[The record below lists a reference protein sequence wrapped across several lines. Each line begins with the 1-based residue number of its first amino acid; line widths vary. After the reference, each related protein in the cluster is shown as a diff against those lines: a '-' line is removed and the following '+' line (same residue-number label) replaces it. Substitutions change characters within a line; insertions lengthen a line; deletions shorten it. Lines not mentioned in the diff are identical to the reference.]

1 MSKNLQILVLVTGL
15 TTAGCDTTESVT
27 AYLESGFQQ
36 ATNAV
41 VGVFDQSEPSKD
53 PIYIC
58 QSEGFEPGSAEYD
71 TCVDKNI
78 SDLCQARG
86 DMASPEYIECVKYY
100 DDLQLVRRQVRII
113 GTVR

>member
-1 MSKNLQILVLVTGL
+1 MSRSLQMLVLVAGL
-15 TTAGCDTTESVT
+15 TTAGCETTERVT

-36 ATNAV
+36 AGDAV
-41 VGVFDQSEPSKD
+41 VEIFDQPEQSED

-58 QSEGFEPGSAEYD
+58 QSQGYEPGSAEYD
-71 TCVDKNI
+71 TCVDKNV
-78 SDLCQARG
+78 SDLCQQRG
-86 DMASPEYIECVKYY
+86 DMASPEYVECVKYY